1 MAYIGN
7 TPQIGQYR
15 KIDTITFN
23 GTEQTFPIRVGGV
36 DFNPPTAFA
45 MLAVLNGIPLNPGVQ
60 FSISGSTISFAV
72 PPQPNTPFFAL
83 VFGDTLFTGTPSD
96 ATVVNSKI
104 ADGAVSFNKLST
116 STQSR
121 LTANQIIF
129 GV

>member
-7 TPQIGQYR
+7 SPQIGQYR
-15 KIDTITFN
+15 KMDSITFN
-23 GTEQTFPIRVGGV
+23 GTAQTFPIRVGGV

-45 MLAVLNGIPLNPGVQ
+45 MLVVLDGVPQNPGVD
-60 FSISGSTISFAV
+60 FSINAATLSFAV

-83 VFGDTLFTGTPSD
+83 IFGDTLFTGTPSD
-96 ATVVNSKI
+96 ATVINSKL
-104 ADGAVSFNKLST
+104 ADGAVSWNKLST
-116 STQSR
+116 DTQSR